1 MKTCNLVHR
10 QKEVCVRQMTKSTQM
25 CSLKVIFY
33 SLHLIIEFHDSVIKI
48 TSYNSCYIVFLCL
61 LHNIHSIFTQ
71 NGKCSTNIY
80 SVYSI
85 YSFTYHLSI
94 SVILKIL
101 PDSNQVFLKNQ
112 FIFKNLEFQKRTLNL
127 LKYIN
132 LN

>member
-1 MKTCNLVHR
+1 
-10 QKEVCVRQMTKSTQM
+10 MTKSTQM

-33 SLHLIIEFHDSVIKI
+33 SICSLHLIMEFHDSVIKI
-48 TSYNSCYIVFLCL
+48 TSYNSCCIVFLCL
-61 LHNIHSIFTQ
+61 LHISHSIFTQ

-101 PDSNQVFLKNQ
+101 PDSNSVFLNNQ
-112 FIFKNLEFQKRTLNL
+112 FK
-127 LKYIN
+127 LKYLLLHSCRKTFTQFTHCW
-132 LN
+132 LNRYSVSTLSSC